1 MSEFLE
7 DPSVLTKDKL
17 KNELLANNVA
27 LPSGE
32 HKKDVYVQLYLK
44 NLTAQ
49 NKRNAAPDAFSSD
62 EDLPPPVV
70 SNKSRSGRKATRKT
84 DKPRPEDVDVTDL
97 TDEGLKAQLLKYG
110 VNPGPIVASTRKLY
124 EKKLQ
129 KLIDQ
134 GPPEA
139 SAPVAAPPK
148 PDSNQNG
155 NTDSDQYS
163 DKEEEEQ
170 AAPSLDPEPIPEP
183 VPVVERPVRS
193 RGKSSVSLR
202 SNRHGA
208 NREEEEEEGPEE
220 AERWPEEQPPLNVKR
235 HPRTPQHWRDQ
246 TVPASDD
253 TDMSESSASEM
264 VVPPRTLTGSRS
276 YKQDCPRVPRAPRS
290 PLPAKPSTPLSVT
303 RSDRIASP
311 SEAPRASFTLMS
323 PLQREAAAVGLES
336 CPPRFTHKDSP
347 IASFSQHLSKRPL
360 HRPRGQTPS
369 DSRDECRSSRGSD
382 QNIHHTPSSTRMGV
396 RKGGLQPDTDDK
408 DTSALPA
415 PERPQA
421 HLQSLLNTALLERGL
436 NPRCSLLEQEGLESI
451 DPSKA
456 SQCGWRQQKILS
468 TFTPERLQSWP
479 CTPVAQGAGR
489 VDERPAAALQTPTAD
504 GKDILKEMF
513 PNEVGTPTGIT
524 ATCRRPIRGAAGR
537 PLKPSDFWL
546 DESLLHQSERLESRS
561 YMESRGTPRPLP
573 LLSSSSRISTAAP
586 PAGHACARRSLP
598 VWVQLL
604 LLTVVAGFL
613 FFVYQAMETNHLNP
627 FVQEGDDPSPS
638 SSAGGSTAD

>member
-49 NKRNAAPDAFSSD
+49 NKRNPAPDAFSSD

-134 GPPEA
+134 GPPDA
-139 SAPVAAPPK
+139 TPPIAVPSK

-170 AAPSLDPEPIPEP
+170 AAPSLDPEPIPDP

-208 NREEEEEEGPEE
+208 NRG
-220 AERWPEEQPPLNVKR
+220 
-235 HPRTPQHWRDQ
+235 
-246 TVPASDD
+246 
-253 TDMSESSASEM
+253 
-264 VVPPRTLTGSRS
+264 
-276 YKQDCPRVPRAPRS
+276 VPREPRS
-290 PLPAKPSTPLSVT
+290 PLPAKPSKPVSLR
-303 RSDRIASP
+303 RSDQSASP
-311 SEAPRASFTLMS
+311 SGTPRASSSLIP
-323 PLQREAAAVGLES
+323 PLQRQAAALRLES
-336 CPPRFTHKDSP
+336 CSPRLTHKDSP
-347 IASFSQHLSKRPL
+347 VASLSQHLPKRPL
-360 HRPRGQTPS
+360 HHPRGQTPT
-369 DSRDECRSSRGSD
+369 DTRDECGSSRGSD

-396 RKGGLQPDTDDK
+396 RKGGLQSDTDDK

-415 PERPQA
+415 PVQPQA
-421 HLQSLLNTALLERGL
+421 HLQSLLNTALLE
-436 NPRCSLLEQEGLESI
+436 EGLEGV

-456 SQCGWRQQKILS
+456 SQCVRKQQKILS
-468 TFTPERLQSWP
+468 TFTPGRLQSWP

-489 VDERPAAALQTPTAD
+489 VEERPAAALQTPTAD

-546 DESLLHQSERLESRS
+546 DESLLHHSERLESRS
-561 YMESRGTPRPLP
+561 YMESRATPRPLP
-573 LLSSSSRISTAAP
+573 PLSSSSRISTAAAP
-586 PAGHACARRSLP
+586 SAGHAYARRSLP

-604 LLTVVAGFL
+604 LLTAVAGFL

-627 FVQEGDDPSPS
+627 FGQEGDGASPP
-638 SSAGGSTAD
+638 SSAGGSTAE